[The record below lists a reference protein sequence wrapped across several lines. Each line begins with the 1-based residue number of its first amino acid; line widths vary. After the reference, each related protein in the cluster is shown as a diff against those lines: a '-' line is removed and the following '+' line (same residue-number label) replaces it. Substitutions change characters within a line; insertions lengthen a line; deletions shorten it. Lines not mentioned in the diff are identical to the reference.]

1 MYYTVYVL
9 YSFVKH
15 VQNTDRMPHVA
26 GERQNRKG
34 RDMEANQ
41 HMTLVYTRFNNCCE
55 IHTHAQE
62 NSNNIIDASM
72 NA

>member
-1 MYYTVYVL
+1 
-9 YSFVKH
+9 
-15 VQNTDRMPHVA
+15 MPHVA

-41 HMTLVYTRFNNCCE
+41 HMMLVYTQFNNCCE